1 MTDPR
6 AGISAIV
13 LAGGRS
19 SRFGSDKL
27 HALIDGRALLD
38 HAIAGVSAVASDVV
52 VVVGPDTQV
61 GAVGGARVVRDPVP
75 DEGPLV
81 GLVAGLEAVREP
93 IAIVAAG
100 DMPTL
105 DADVLRLMV
114 RTLQLGDEGIAAIAL
129 EWRGRLQPLPVALR
143 TGATTATAARLVED
157 GERSLRGLFERLP
170 TRLIDEAAWRPLDP
184 EGTTLRDVDVLSD
197 LP

>member
-1 MTDPR
+1 MTDPP
-6 AGISAIV
+6 AGVSAIV
-13 LAGGRS
+13 LGGGRS

-27 HALIDGRALLD
+27 RAVLDGRPLLD

-52 VVVGPDTQV
+52 VVVGRDTPDPGV
-61 GAVGGARVVRDPVP
+61 RGARLVRDPVP

-105 DADVLRLMV
+105 DPDVLRLLV

-129 EWRGRLQPLPVALR
+129 ESRGRLQPLPVALR
-143 TGATTATAARLVED
+143 TGATTATAARLVQD
-157 GERSLRGLFERLP
+157 GERSLRGLFDRLP

-184 EGTTLRDVDVLSD
+184 DGATLRDVDVPAD
-197 LP
+197 LR